1 MAGLTETATRNLK
14 AELARQG
21 KTTKDLAKA
30 WGLETRA
37 VNNRLKGRKPLSTD
51 EIEKAAKLL
60 GLEPEN
66 LTMLLIQPLDSIT
79 KFHV

>member
-1 MAGLTETATRNLK
+1 MTSQLLDPPAPPTRRSATEIPIGLT
-14 AELARQG
+14 G
-21 KTTKDLAKA
+21 
-30 WGLETRA
+30 WGIR
-37 VNNRLKGRKPLSTD
+37 VNPDGGGMIITPLSTD
-51 EIEKAAKLL
+51 EIEKAAGLL